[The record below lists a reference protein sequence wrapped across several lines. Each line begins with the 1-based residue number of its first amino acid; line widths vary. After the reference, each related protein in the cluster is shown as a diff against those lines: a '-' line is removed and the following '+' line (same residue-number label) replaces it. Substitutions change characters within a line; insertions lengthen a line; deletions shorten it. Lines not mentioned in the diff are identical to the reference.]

1 MTTITIKI
9 NERTKAGKAFL
20 AMSESFFKGV
30 EGIEIIETDSKK
42 IKKEV
47 TNDKDL
53 SEQSP
58 YNPEFVAEILKRSEN
73 LDKKKLTRLNPDDV
87 WGSIL

>member
-9 NERTKAGKAFL
+9 NERTKAGKAFM

-30 EGIEIIETDSKK
+30 NGIEIIELDAKK
-42 IKKEV
+42 PNKKEEAYNSDFVAKVKKAESEIKKG
-47 TNDKDL
+47 NI
-53 SEQSP
+53 S
-58 YNPEFVAEILKRSEN
+58 
-73 LDKKKLTRLNPDDV
+73 RLNPNDI

>member
-9 NERTKAGKAFL
+9 NERTKAGKAFM

-42 IKKEV
+42 IKKTES
-47 TNDKDL
+47 L
-53 SEQSP
+53 YS
-58 YNPEFVAEILKRSEN
+58 PEFVEKIKKAEKNI
-73 LDKKKLTRLNPDDV
+73 KKGETKTLNPDDI
-87 WGSIL
+87 WGSLGLK